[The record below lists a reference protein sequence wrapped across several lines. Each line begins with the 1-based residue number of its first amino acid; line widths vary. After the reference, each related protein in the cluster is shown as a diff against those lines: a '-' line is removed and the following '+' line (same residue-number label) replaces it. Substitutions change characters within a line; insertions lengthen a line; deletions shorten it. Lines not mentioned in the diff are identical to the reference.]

1 MYQGAP
7 QLINTFSNVAGCK
20 VNLKKS
26 VSLLH
31 KNDKWAGKEAR
42 ETSPFT
48 TAPNTTK
55 HVGVTLWKNICSDL
69 KLVAGVQ
76 GLGPVSTW

>member
-76 GLGPVSTW
+76 SLGPVSTW